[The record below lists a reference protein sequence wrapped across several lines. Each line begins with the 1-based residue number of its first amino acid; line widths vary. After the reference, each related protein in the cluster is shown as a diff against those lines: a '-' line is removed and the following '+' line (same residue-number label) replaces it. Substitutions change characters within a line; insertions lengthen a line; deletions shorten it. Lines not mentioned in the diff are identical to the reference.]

1 MKSMVRE
8 VGIIHSLVHAL
19 RAQPNTDAV
28 NSFVRPKLFSSDG
41 REPDVTASH
50 INTRTCHGTLMQWH
64 NRSIAVWPGQRA
76 ANVSRR

>member
-1 MKSMVRE
+1 MVRE

-19 RAQPNTDAV
+19 RAKPNTDAV

-50 INTRTCHGTLMQWH
+50 INTRTCHGALMQWH